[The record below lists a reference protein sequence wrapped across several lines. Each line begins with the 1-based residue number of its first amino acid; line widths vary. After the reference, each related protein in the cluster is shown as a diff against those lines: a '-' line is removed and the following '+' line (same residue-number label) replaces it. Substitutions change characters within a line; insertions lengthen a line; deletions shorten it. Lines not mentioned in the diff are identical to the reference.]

1 MNVPNDMKYMLSR
14 MSFNRVS
21 TRLTPLSASSASAV
35 PSGEIVQVRLPTN
48 SLIDLSTLAMFFDV
62 SLTAK
67 ASDGTAKQCG
77 FGRGSHNLI
86 RSIQISVGGNVVM
99 NLNSYNRVF
108 HALHQLTSSK
118 DSASSKA
125 LLTYD
130 GINNT
135 APATASLTGAKMS
148 ILEFYGLSG
157 WQPSIID
164 TSLVGPIEISFQL
177 ENDASNAGLLSES
190 GGAVF
195 TAGLSNIHFY
205 IDVIQTDD
213 MYRQVIRESVASGV
227 SLDIVCPNYFTHN
240 ETGTGQG
247 YGSTFTVSSQCV
259 DALMALCQK
268 RGATLVGPAVAQT
281 NAKGYFSQNA
291 AQFIGNQVDT
301 WQFELNGV
309 STPSSA
315 VAKAD
320 NLYHQLKTWGMSS
333 GALHGSLIEAP
344 DRSNATTDG
353 HTAGELDGYYGNN
366 FIPCVRFSHGGD
378 PRVLSGLNG
387 KSSGG
392 VQITYNST
400 DSTGSGDT
408 QITIVALCSS
418 VLSVNAGGTLSFL
431 S

>member
-1 MNVPNDMKYMLSR
+1 MNVPQDMKYFMSR
-14 MSFNRVS
+14 MAFNRVS
-21 TRLTPLSASSASAV
+21 TRLTPLSASSAKAV

-48 SLIDLSTLAMFFDV
+48 SLIDLSTLAMFFDI
-62 SLTAK
+62 SLTGAQTG
-67 ASDGTAKQCG
+67 GTAVRTG
-77 FGRGSHNLI
+77 FGRGSHNLL

-118 DSASSKA
+118 DSATSKA

-130 GINNT
+130 GINAT
-135 APATASLTGAKMS
+135 APATADLTNAKMG

-177 ENDASNAGLLSES
+177 ENDAANAGLISAAD
-190 GGAVF
+190 GAVF
-195 TAGLSNIHFY
+195 TAELSNIHFY
-205 IDVIQTDD
+205 IDVIQVDD
-213 MYRQVIRESVASGV
+213 MYRQVIRESVNSGV

-268 RGATLVGPAVAQT
+268 RGAALVGPKVAQT

-301 WQFELNGV
+301 WQFEVNGQA
-309 STPSSA
+309 TPSSA
-315 VAKAD
+315 VAQAD

-333 GALHGSLIEAP
+333 GGLHGSLIKAP
-344 DRSNATTDG
+344 ERANNTADG

-392 VQITYNST
+392 IQVTYNST
-400 DSTGSGDT
+400 DSTATGNT
-408 QITIVALCSS
+408 QLTVVALCSS
-418 VLSVNAGGTLSFL
+418 VLSVGAGGQLSFL

>member
-1 MNVPNDMKYMLSR
+1 MNIPSDMKYYMSR
-14 MSFNRVS
+14 MAFNRVS
-21 TRLTPLSASSASAV
+21 TRLTPLSSSSANAV

-48 SLIDLSTLAMFFDV
+48 SLIDLSTLAILFDI
-62 SLTAK
+62 SLSENSTTPKK
-67 ASDGTAKQCG
+67 AG

-125 LLTYD
+125 LLTFD
-130 GINNT
+130 GIHAT
-135 APATASLTGAKMS
+135 APATSSLTNAKMA

-157 WQPSIID
+157 WSPSIID

-177 ENDASNAGLLSES
+177 ENDAANAGLLSES
-190 GGAVF
+190 GGVTF
-195 TAGLSNIHFY
+195 TAALSNIHYY

-213 MYRQVIRESVASGV
+213 VYRQVLRESVSSGV

-268 RGATLVGPAVAQT
+268 RGAALVAPAVTQT
-281 NAKGYFSQNA
+281 NANGYFSQNA
-291 AQFIGNQVDT
+291 AQFIGGNVET
-301 WQFELNGV
+301 FQFEVNGQA
-309 STPSSA
+309 TPSSA

-320 NLYHQLKTWGMSS
+320 TLYHQLKTWGMSS
-333 GALHGSLIEAP
+333 GGLHGSLVEAP
-344 DRSNATTDG
+344 ARSNATTDG
-353 HTAGELDGYYGNN
+353 HASNELDGYYGNN

-392 VQITYNST
+392 LQITYNST
-400 DSTGSGDT
+400 DSTATGAT
-408 QITIVALCSS
+408 QLTVVALCSS
-418 VLSVNAGGTLSFL
+418 VLSVGAGGTLSFL